1 VYVLKNEECP
11 KINFSGGSIVAE
23 ALWNYKIKCPFCGTQ
38 FETTRMRNSSIRVK
52 EQETDFSNIF
62 EGECPYLYAVT
73 VCPTCTFAAK
83 NTDFEKIRVQA
94 EAKIMSASKQLR
106 ASTRP
111 KPDIFGLGP
120 STPEIAVK
128 RYELVI
134 AFYKM
139 RYVMDLGVLANM
151 YLQLVWLYRLMKNK
165 EKEQLA
171 LAQAAAAYENYLAKA
186 YNLPESLG
194 EPGIIYLIGDMY
206 RRMEKYKESC
216 RFFEQALASKEI
228 KDYPKIADMIR
239 DMMMMTKE
247 KLQKTAEA

>member
-1 VYVLKNEECP
+1 M
-11 KINFSGGSIVAE
+11 SE

-38 FETTRMRNSSIRVK
+38 FETTRMRNSAIRIK

-62 EGECPYLYAVT
+62 ESDCPYLYAVT

-94 EAKIMSASKQLR
+94 EAKIMAASKQLR
-106 ASTRP
+106 VSTKP

-139 RYVMDLGVLANM
+139 RYVVELGVLANL

-171 LAQAAAAYENYLAKA
+171 LAQAATAYENYLGKA
-186 YNLPESLG
+186 YTLPESLG
-194 EPGIIYLIGDMY
+194 EPGVIYLIGDMY
-206 RRMEKYKESC
+206 RRMEKYKEAC
-216 RFFEQALASKEI
+216 RLFEQALASKEI

-247 KLQKTAEA
+247 KLQKASEATSG